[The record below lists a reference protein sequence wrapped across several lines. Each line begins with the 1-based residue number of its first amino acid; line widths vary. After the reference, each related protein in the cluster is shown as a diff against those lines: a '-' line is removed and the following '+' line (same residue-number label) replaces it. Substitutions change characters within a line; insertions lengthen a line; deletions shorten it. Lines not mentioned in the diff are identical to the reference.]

1 MNPVVSNLKKA
12 YANSSISMRIALATD
27 HAGFEQLKA
36 LQLYLESLGHEC
48 WNFGPQEFVPED
60 DYPDYIK
67 PAAEKVTNGECE
79 FGIILGG
86 SGQGEAMVANRF
98 ANVRC
103 AVFYGPVVPLR
114 IVDAE
119 GHESRDP
126 YEIVRLSR
134 EHNNANM
141 LSLAARFVSLED
153 MKHILKIW
161 LETPFSG
168 EERHQRR
175 INKIDRN

>member
-86 SGQGEAMVANRF
+86 
-98 ANVRC
+98 
-103 AVFYGPVVPLR
+103 
-114 IVDAE
+114 
-119 GHESRDP
+119 
-126 YEIVRLSR
+126 RLSR